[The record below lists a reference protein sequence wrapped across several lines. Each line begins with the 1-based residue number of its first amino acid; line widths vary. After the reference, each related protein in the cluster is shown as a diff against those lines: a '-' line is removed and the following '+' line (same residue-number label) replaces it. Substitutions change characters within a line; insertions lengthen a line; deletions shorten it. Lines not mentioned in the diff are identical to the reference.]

1 MTEKHP
7 ALEIDG
13 SIEFRSPVLI
23 AAFKGWNDAGDS
35 ATFAAEHLA
44 RVWDATKFGSIDPE
58 DFYDFQAVRPQVSL
72 GKGYAR
78 EISWPTNEF
87 MAVKLPGAPHDAII
101 LIGVEP
107 SHRWRTFSSIVVDV
121 AKHFDVSLMITLGAL
136 LADVPHSR
144 DVPVTGTANDPN
156 IVERLNLHLSRYEGP
171 TGIVGVLHEAFGN
184 ADIESASLW
193 AAVPHYL
200 AVNPNPK
207 AALALVDRA
216 VKLTQVPADVSDLH
230 RAAASYDETVS
241 EIVASD
247 EDVQTYVRLLEERAD
262 EREHEEHV
270 EDLPSGDA
278 IAEELERFL
287 RDRDS

>member
-1 MTEKHP
+1 MNENSH
-7 ALEIDG
+7 LSIDDG
-13 SIEFRSPVLI
+13 IELRSPVLV

-35 ATFAAEHLA
+35 ASFAAEHLA
-44 RVWDATKFGSIDPE
+44 RVWNAKKFGSIDPE
-58 DFYDFQAVRPQVSL
+58 EFYDFQAVRPQVSL
-72 GKGYAR
+72 GGGNKR
-78 EISWPTNEF
+78 QISWPSNEF

-107 SHRWRTFSSIVVDV
+107 SHRWRTFSSLVLEV
-121 AKHFDVSLMITLGAL
+121 ADRFDVSMMVTLGAL

-144 DVPVTGTANDPN
+144 EVPVTGTANTPEL
-156 IVERLNLHLSRYEGP
+156 VERLDLNLSRYEGP
-171 TGIVGVLHEAFGN
+171 TGIIGVLHDAFGS
-184 ADIESASLW
+184 AGRDSASFW

-207 AALALVDRA
+207 AALALIENA
-216 VKLTQVPADVSDLH
+216 VRLVGAPADVSDLH
-230 RAAASYDETVS
+230 RAALSYEETVS
-241 EIVASD
+241 EIVGSD

-262 EREHEEHV
+262 EREHEEQI